1 VQAGDRRVE
10 RCLVAGGAGADQ
22 GALDRRDDEAGE
34 GGGVLRADA
43 FLAQRGG
50 DRRFP
55 ALEGRGRGGG
65 QGRVLRPGEGGGGAG
80 AAEPLGV
87 VLDPAAEHLAEGAE
101 GLGEPELGERAFDRG
116 ADLPALELGRLDRE
130 LRLAAGEV
138 VVDRAARGLAAGGD
152 VAQLHPGVALLGQQP
167 AGAVQQPVA
176 PVAAGRLERFGVGDS
191 RYAHGHSIVAATM
204 YDRGH
209 RASVLI
215 ACTGA
220 FLVFLDTTIV
230 NIAFPDISAS
240 FPEASRGLLSWVLD
254 GYFVVIAALLVPA
267 GGLADRFGHKRV
279 FLGGL
284 ALFTATSLLCA
295 VAPSL
300 EALIAFRVLQ
310 GAGAAAIAPTSL
322 AIVLDSFPAEKRA
335 TGVGL
340 WGAAAAAAAATGPT
354 LGAALVELDSWRLV
368 FLVNLPLGAAL
379 LVAGRR
385 LLPRQEL
392 ADSRLPDLP
401 GALMLAL
408 GLAAV
413 TLGIV
418 EGNDWGWTGGGTLA
432 AFAAAA
438 MLLGAV
444 VVRSLRH
451 PRPIVEPAL
460 FSHRSFT
467 LGNLGT
473 LLFAAAFF
481 SLILGNV
488 LFLTTVWGYS
498 ILGAGAAALPGP
510 ALTTI
515 VSGPAGRLAD
525 RFGHRAV
532 IVPGTIVFAAGAM
545 VLRSAGADPDYLG
558 LWLPGATLTGI
569 GIGLAFPTLGS
580 AAVRDVADDRFAT
593 ASAVNAAFRQ
603 VGAVLG
609 TAILIAIVG
618 EPANLAAALDVS
630 DSAYLFAVIAS
641 LVSGAVA
648 LGLRRRQVVDDPA
661 KERGGLVGPPLPS
674 D

>member
-1 VQAGDRRVE
+1 
-10 RCLVAGGAGADQ
+10 
-22 GALDRRDDEAGE
+22 
-34 GGGVLRADA
+34 
-43 FLAQRGG
+43 
-50 DRRFP
+50 
-55 ALEGRGRGGG
+55 
-65 QGRVLRPGEGGGGAG
+65 
-80 AAEPLGV
+80 
-87 VLDPAAEHLAEGAE
+87 
-101 GLGEPELGERAFDRG
+101 
-116 ADLPALELGRLDRE
+116 
-130 LRLAAGEV
+130 
-138 VVDRAARGLAAGGD
+138 
-152 VAQLHPGVALLGQQP
+152 
-167 AGAVQQPVA
+167 
-176 PVAAGRLERFGVGDS
+176 
-191 RYAHGHSIVAATM
+191 M

-284 ALFTATSLLCA
+284 ALFTVASLLCA
-295 VAPSL
+295 IAPSL

-379 LVAGRR
+379 LLAGRR
-385 LLPRQEL
+385 LLAHQEL
-392 ADSRLPDLP
+392 RDSRLPDLP

-418 EGNDWGWTGGGTLA
+418 EGNDWGWTGAGTLA
-432 AFAAAA
+432 AFAATAI
-438 MLLGAV
+438 LFGAV
-444 VVRSLRH
+444 VARSLRH

-460 FSHRSFT
+460 FAHRSFS

-498 ILGAGAAALPGP
+498 ILSAGLAALPGP
-510 ALTTI
+510 AMTTV
-515 VSGPAGRLAD
+515 VSSPAGRLAD

-532 IVPGTIVFAAGAM
+532 VVPGTLVFAAGAL
-545 VLRSAGADPDYLG
+545 VLRSAGAGPDYLG
-558 LWLPGATLTGI
+558 TWLPGAILTGI

-580 AAVRDVADDRFAT
+580 AAVRDIADDRFAT

-618 EPANLAAALDVS
+618 DPASLAEALDVS
-630 DSAYLFAVIAS
+630 NAAYLFAVIAS
-641 LVSGAVA
+641 LASGAVA
-648 LGLRRRQVVDDPA
+648 LGLRRQRVEGA
-661 KERGGLVGPPLPS
+661 RGVTEADGEAAVAGADLDRLAPDLAEQGRA
-674 D
+674 